1 MFCLQI
7 GSLWRTPAGRAVVAD
22 RGSDAD
28 GAWACQYIGGDY
40 NSGLGRLKAPGL
52 RIAIRRNPNLEKR
65 NPKQIQINK
74 SKCSKRRWAAQTRK
88 ELVHPLG
95 GSWFWILG
103 FEIVSDFVIRDSDFS
118 ATRPFG
124 GCSPRL
130 RARPFHLASGPV
142 CWYPLR
148 RRPSA

>member
-1 MFCLQI
+1 
-7 GSLWRTPAGRAVVAD
+7 
-22 RGSDAD
+22 
-28 GAWACQYIGGDY
+28 
-40 NSGLGRLKAPGL
+40 LGRLKAPGL

-74 SKCSKRRWAAQTRK
+74 SKCFKRRWAAQTRK

-103 FEIVSDFVIRDSDFS
+103 FEIVSDFVIRISDFS

-124 GCSPRL
+124 GYSPRL
-130 RARPFHLASGPV
+130 RARGRFTLLPGRFAGI
-142 CWYPLR
+142 R
-148 RRPSA
+148 